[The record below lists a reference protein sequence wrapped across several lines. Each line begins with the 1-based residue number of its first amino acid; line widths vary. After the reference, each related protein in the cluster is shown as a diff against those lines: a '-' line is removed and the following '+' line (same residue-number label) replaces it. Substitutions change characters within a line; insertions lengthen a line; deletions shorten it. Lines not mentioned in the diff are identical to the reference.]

1 MKRGGKNRPLLGR
14 GLAIKANIT
23 VEQTLGHLSAKA
35 RATEL
40 IKMTGGSAKQER
52 NVTLIRPTVAV
63 VGASQAPRSSKSR
76 LETAASSATKKRP
89 QLAMATGMGIDLE
102 SVTICISFPT
112 YTQRLPH
119 MHLLNPSTPPFIDLR
134 PSVIRAVLK
143 KAAASSKPN
152 LRTPAHWT
160 RSATKP
166 ARSGGPVRCSKK
178 RWARRWMQSAS
189 RPFLLTSARNVPR
202 SLK

>member
-1 MKRGGKNRPLLGR
+1 VKRGGKNRPLLGR

-40 IKMTGGSAKQER
+40 IKMTGGIAKQER

-63 VGASQAPRSSKSR
+63 VGASQAPSSSKSR

-89 QLAMATGMGIDLE
+89 QLALATGMRIDLE

-112 YTQRLPH
+112 
-119 MHLLNPSTPPFIDLR
+119 
-134 PSVIRAVLK
+134 
-143 KAAASSKPN
+143 
-152 LRTPAHWT
+152 
-160 RSATKP
+160 
-166 ARSGGPVRCSKK
+166 
-178 RWARRWMQSAS
+178 
-189 RPFLLTSARNVPR
+189 
-202 SLK
+202 